1 MSNALMCQIA
11 ETAYCVQL
19 PQPTKDHQLIFLM
32 RVGHYDSSCFSL
44 DDVTKYAFAVS
55 DAVNTQPAAQV
66 HGFIIILDLSEV
78 NLQHVPQFTAEFAR
92 RYVDCWEKMYP
103 VHLHQIHF
111 YNYPNLFN
119 PVYGLFRMY
128 YYQDLG
134 ERIFFHS
141 NTPDRSQKNSLHEHI
156 DPALLPSEYGGH
168 LGSINGEINRSFIQ
182 WTRERNPAVIELD
195 QYGIDLEQVPTLL
208 SKLHQESEY

>member
-1 MSNALMCQIA
+1 
-11 ETAYCVQL
+11 
-19 PQPTKDHQLIFLM
+19 M
-32 RVGHYDSSCFSL
+32 RVGHYDSTSFTL

-55 DAVNTQPAAQV
+55 DAVNTQAAAQV

-78 NLQHVPQFTAEFAR
+78 NLQHVPQFTSDFAR

-103 VHLHQIHF
+103 VRLHQIHF
-111 YNYPNLFN
+111 YNYPTLFN

-141 NTPDRSQKNSLHEHI
+141 NAVDGEQKNSLHEHV
-156 DPALLPSEYGGH
+156 DPALLPEEYGGQ
-168 LGSINGEINRSFIQ
+168 LGSLNGEINQSFIR
-182 WTRERNPAVIELD
+182 WTRGKNPAVIELD
-195 QYGIDLEQVPTLL
+195 QYGIDLKQVPLL
-208 SKLHQESEY
+208 LDKLRQKGEERES